1 MTTTVDIPERTLFA
15 SEAAQKLTQDA
26 FVFDCLSLYYVLDD
40 PYVER
45 CLEGGVN
52 AVNVTIAIEE
62 EFDDALRKMETALE
76 KIERHPLLMLAT
88 TAEDCLRAQ
97 REGKLGIMP
106 GTQGGS
112 MIGREL
118 SRVRLLHRL
127 GLRIIGLAYTP
138 ANLLADGCG
147 ELRNGGLTF
156 LGKEYLAA
164 VNELPMIMD
173 LSHSSHQARAEA
185 VELALAPVCTH
196 SNAYA
201 VNSNDRNTTDATA
214 KAIVAKGG
222 AVGLCGL
229 PKSVAPEHPTLHDM
243 LRHCDHYTKLL
254 GDGVI
259 GIGLDFTEA
268 YQERKEI
275 LPESKRWRTWRPD
288 IFGTVDEFGTQT
300 YPRGLESIVLL
311 PNLTQMLMDAG
322 YREPQIR
329 SILGGAWLD
338 VIRRF
343 VG

>member
-1 MTTTVDIPERTLFA
+1 MTAAVDIPERTLFA

-52 AVNVTIAIEE
+52 ALNITIAAEA
-62 EFDDALRKMETALE
+62 EFDETLRKMEGALE
-76 KIERHPLLMLAT
+76 KIERHPLLTVVTA
-88 TAEDCLRAQ
+88 AEDCLRAQ

-106 GTQGGS
+106 GTQGGA
-112 MIGREL
+112 MIGRDL

-138 ANLLADGCG
+138 GNLFADGCG

-164 VNELPMIMD
+164 VDELPMILD
-173 LSHSSHQARAEA
+173 LSHSSHEARAEA
-185 VELALAPVCTH
+185 TELARAPVCTH

-201 VNSNDRNTTDATA
+201 VNPNDRNTTDETA
-214 KAIVAKGG
+214 RAIVAKGG
-222 AVGLCGL
+222 AIGLCGL
-229 PKSVAPEHPTLHDM
+229 PKSVAPEDPTLDDM
-243 LRHCDHYTKLL
+243 MRHCEHYTKLL
-254 GDGVI
+254 GDGAV
-259 GIGLDFTEA
+259 GVGLDFTEG

-275 LPESKRWRTWRPD
+275 LPESVRWRTWRPD
-288 IFGTVDEFGTQT
+288 IFGTVEEFGTQS
-300 YPRGLESIVLL
+300 YPRGLESIALL
-311 PNLTQMLMDAG
+311 PNLTQRLMDAG
-322 YREPQIR
+322 YHEPQIR